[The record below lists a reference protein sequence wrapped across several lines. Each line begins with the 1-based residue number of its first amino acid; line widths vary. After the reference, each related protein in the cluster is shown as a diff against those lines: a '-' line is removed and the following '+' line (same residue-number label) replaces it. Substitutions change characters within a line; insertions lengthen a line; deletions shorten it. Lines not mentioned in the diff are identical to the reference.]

1 MAFRQDNSVV
11 TSLAVSPS
19 STHIA
24 IFYSSLTLRLYE
36 LPYSN
41 SLPPSSSND
50 SSRSSKI
57 FIQPIR
63 TVSRCHDAP
72 VHVCRIDPSSTLLA
86 SGSADGVVKVWD
98 IQRGYVTHMFKG
110 HGGVVS
116 ALAFNYPRETSSL
129 PSSTTDARMQ
139 LITGSADTRIRIFD
153 LTASSAQSA
162 GAKAQDVLEGH
173 VSVPRGLDVTA
184 DGRWLV
190 SGGRDAVVMIWDL
203 SGDGKTSGTKG
214 KGKGISDRFKPRLTK
229 TIPVL
234 ERVEAVGAILASEV
248 VASLS
253 SEDTI
258 AGRLRFYTGGEKG
271 VIRIWDATDAE
282 VIATL
287 GNDISEGTED
297 LSEDP
302 RGILDVMC
310 TLHLPQCMQSDET
323 DDRFLQLHAFNFHY
337 HVRPRRPEYCIPLSF
352 LRAPFQTLYW
362 FQR

>member
-1 MAFRQDNSVV
+1 V

-19 STHIA
+19 STHVT

-36 LPYSN
+36 LLPSGN
-41 SLPPSSSND
+41 SLPAPSSSD
-50 SSRSSKI
+50 SARSSKNI
-57 FIQPIR
+57 IQPVR
-63 TVSRCHDAP
+63 TISKCHDAP

-98 IQRGYVTHMFKG
+98 VQRGYATHMFKG

-116 ALAFNYPRETSSL
+116 ALAFNYPHETSSL
-129 PSSTTDARMQ
+129 PSSTTDPRMQ
-139 LITGSADTRIRIFD
+139 LITASADTRIRIFD
-153 LTASSAQSA
+153 LTASSSRSA

-190 SGGRDAVVMIWDL
+190 SGGRDAVAMIWDL
-203 SGDGKTSGTKG
+203 NGDEMSSRSKG
-214 KGKGISDRFKPRLTK
+214 KGKAVPENRSKPRLVK

-234 ERVEAVGAILASEV
+234 ERIEAVGVIVASEV
-248 VASLS
+248 VASTP
-253 SEDTI
+253 SEHTT

-271 VIRIWDATDAE
+271 VIRIWDATEAE

-297 LSEDP
+297 LAEDP
-302 RGILDVMC
+302 RGILDVMYA
-310 TLHLPQCMQSDET
+310 L
-323 DDRFLQLHAFNFHY
+323 RFLRGQ
-337 HVRPRRPEYCIPLSF
+337 PLVN
-352 LRAPFQTLYW
+352 
-362 FQR
+362 